1 MESTNKEDI
10 IEPEEAPKNTIE
22 DEKDSKE
29 EKEDQKIQ
37 EVPSEIKQP
46 YQKYYKSRSFMPKF
60 TGKSIKSGTSSF
72 TMDSSLNNDPLSSSR
87 DSEEKR
93 VRRSFDIEYPTLKRS
108 HSTKKYHYSKDY
120 KKDIIKEQKNEDE
133 DSFCSFASNR
143 SKFSSYTIMPKE
155 SNLFFFEK
163 RKLFDEN
170 TIKNITTMEPVLETY
185 DENLIFQKPKMQIL
199 SDKKEDSKL
208 NVITSSTINV
218 KKTLLDENEIIQEV
232 KELDGIFDE
241 EFDQRL
247 DSIKIKY
254 KSFYDKEEPPA
265 LFMGLQGECRPFNDE
280 VPDEII
286 EENYEDDAK
295 EVIRKNSMIIQ
306 RKKNIADEID
316 DDFKKIKRRNSKLN
330 AFIDDKMFIDE
341 KDELNHKD
349 EIEEK
354 EEKDDKEENEDD
366 KEEKEDDKEEKEDDK
381 EEKGNDSDKG
391 SKNSSK

>member
-1 MESTNKEDI
+1 MESTIKEDI
-10 IEPEEAPKNTIE
+10 NEPENAPKNVIE
-22 DEKDSKE
+22 DKKDSKE
-29 EKEDQKIQ
+29 EKAEEKIK
-37 EVPSEIKQP
+37 EVPSENKQP
-46 YQKYYKSRSFMPKF
+46 YQRYFKSKSFMPKF

-120 KKDIIKEQKNEDE
+120 KKDIIKEEKNEDE

-155 SNLFFFEK
+155 NNLFFFEK
-163 RKLFDEN
+163 KKLFDEG
-170 TIKNITTMEPVLETY
+170 TIKNITTMEPVQETN
-185 DENLIFQKPKMQIL
+185 DENLIFRKPKMQIL

-208 NVITSSTINV
+208 NVITSSTIKVN
-218 KKTLLDENEIIQEV
+218 KAPLDENEIIQEV

-241 EFDQRL
+241 EFDQKF

-265 LFMGLQGECRPFNDE
+265 LFSGLQGECRPFNDE

-295 EVIRKNSMIIQ
+295 EVIRKNSKIIQ

-316 DDFKKIKRRNSKLN
+316 DDFKKMRKRNSLVLDIIKDEK
-330 AFIDDKMFIDE
+330 APIDE
-341 KDELNHKD
+341 KDELNNKEENEEKEDKD
-349 EIEEK
+349 DKEEEK
-354 EEKDDKEENEDD
+354 EEKED
-366 KEEKEDDKEEKEDDK
+366 
-381 EEKGNDSDKG
+381 GSDKG
-391 SKNSSK
+391 SKNSK

>member
-1 MESTNKEDI
+1 MDSDPKDTNEI
-10 IEPEEAPKNTIE
+10 LEPEIKSEDKKTSDIPKEN
-22 DEKDSKE
+22 
-29 EKEDQKIQ
+29 
-37 EVPSEIKQP
+37 KQP
-46 YQKYYKSRSFMPKF
+46 YQRYYKSKSFMPKF
-60 TGKSIKSGTSSF
+60 TGKSIKSGASSF
-72 TMDSSLNNDPLSSSR
+72 TNDSSLNNDPLSSSR

-93 VRRSFDIEYPTLKRS
+93 IKRGIDIEYPTLKRS

-120 KKDIIKEQKNEDE
+120 KKDIIKEEKNEDE

-163 RKLFDEN
+163 KKFFDEN
-170 TIKNITTMEPVLETY
+170 AIKNITTMEPVPETY

-208 NVITSSTINV
+208 NVITSSNINI
-218 KKTLLDENEIIQEV
+218 KKTPMDENEIIEEV

-265 LFMGLQGECRPFNDE
+265 LFSGLQGECRPFNDE

-316 DDFKKIKRRNSKLN
+316 DDFKKIKRKNSKLN
-330 AFIDDKMFIDE
+330 FVIDDKMFIDE
-341 KDELNHKD
+341 KDELNHK
-349 EIEEK
+349 EENEEK
-354 EEKDDKEENEDD
+354 EEKDDKKEKEEEKEEENEEE
-366 KEEKEDDKEEKEDDK
+366 KEEKEDD
-381 EEKGNDSDKG
+381 SDKG
-391 SKNSSK
+391 SKHSSK

>member
-1 MESTNKEDI
+1 MDSNPKDVNEI
-10 IEPEEAPKNTIE
+10 LEPEIKSENKKTSDIP
-22 DEKDSKE
+22 
-29 EKEDQKIQ
+29 Q
-37 EVPSEIKQP
+37 ENKQP
-46 YQKYYKSRSFMPKF
+46 YQRYYKSKSFMPKF
-60 TGKSIKSGTSSF
+60 TGKSIKSGASSF
-72 TMDSSLNNDPLSSSR
+72 TNDSSLNNDPLSSSR

-93 VRRSFDIEYPTLKRS
+93 IKRGIDIEYPTLKRS

-120 KKDIIKEQKNEDE
+120 KKDIIKEEKNEDE

-163 RKLFDEN
+163 KKFFDEN
-170 TIKNITTMEPVLETY
+170 AIKNITTMEPVPETY

-208 NVITSSTINV
+208 NVITSSNINI
-218 KKTLLDENEIIQEV
+218 KKTPMDENEIIEEV
-232 KELDGIFDE
+232 KELDGIFEE

-265 LFMGLQGECRPFNDE
+265 LFSGLQGECRPFNDE

-316 DDFKKIKRRNSKLN
+316 DDFKKIKRKNSKLN
-330 AFIDDKMFIDE
+330 FVIDDKMFIDE

-349 EIEEK
+349 ENEEK
-354 EEKDDKEENEDD
+354 EEKDDKKEKEEEKEEENEEE
-366 KEEKEDDKEEKEDDK
+366 KEEKEDD
-381 EEKGNDSDKG
+381 SDKG
-391 SKNSSK
+391 SKHSSK

>member
-1 MESTNKEDI
+1 MESDQKDFNEIKETEI
-10 IEPEEAPKNTIE
+10 
-22 DEKDSKE
+22 KE
-29 EKEDQKIQ
+29 EDKKISDVPKEA
-37 EVPSEIKQP
+37 KQP
-46 YQKYYKSRSFMPKF
+46 YQKYYKSKSFMPKF
-60 TGKSIKSGTSSF
+60 TGKSIKSGASSF
-72 TMDSSLNNDPLSSSR
+72 TNDSSLNNDPLSSSR

-93 VRRSFDIEYPTLKRS
+93 IKRGIDIEYPTLKRS

-120 KKDIIKEQKNEDE
+120 KKDIIKEEKNEDE

-163 RKLFDEN
+163 RKFFDEN
-170 TIKNITTMEPVLETY
+170 AIKNITTMEPVLETY
-185 DENLIFQKPKMQIL
+185 DENLIFQKPKMQLL

-208 NVITSSTINV
+208 NVITSSNINI
-218 KKTLLDENEIIQEV
+218 KKTPMDENEIIEEV

-241 EFDQRL
+241 EFDQKL

-265 LFMGLQGECRPFNDE
+265 LFSGLQGECRPFNDE

-316 DDFKKIKRRNSKLN
+316 DDFKKIKRKNSKLN
-330 AFIDDKMFIDE
+330 FVIDDKMFIDE

-349 EIEEK
+349 ENEEK
-354 EEKDDKEENEDD
+354 EEKDDKKEKEDEKEEKEEENEEE
-366 KEEKEDDKEEKEDDK
+366 KEEKEDD
-381 EEKGNDSDKG
+381 SDKG
-391 SKNSSK
+391 SKHSSK

>member
-1 MESTNKEDI
+1 MDSDPKDTNEI
-10 IEPEEAPKNTIE
+10 LEPEIKGEEE
-22 DEKDSKE
+22 DKKTSD
-29 EKEDQKIQ
+29 IPQ
-37 EVPSEIKQP
+37 ENKQP
-46 YQKYYKSRSFMPKF
+46 YQRYYKSKSFMPKF
-60 TGKSIKSGTSSF
+60 TGKSIKSGASSF
-72 TMDSSLNNDPLSSSR
+72 TNDSSLNNDPLSSSR

-93 VRRSFDIEYPTLKRS
+93 IKRGIDIEYPTLKRS

-120 KKDIIKEQKNEDE
+120 KKDIIKEEKNEDE

-163 RKLFDEN
+163 KKFFDEN
-170 TIKNITTMEPVLETY
+170 AIKNITTMEPVPETY

-208 NVITSSTINV
+208 NVITSSNINI
-218 KKTLLDENEIIQEV
+218 KKTPMDENEIIEEV

-265 LFMGLQGECRPFNDE
+265 LFSGLQGECRPFNDE

-316 DDFKKIKRRNSKLN
+316 DDFKKIKRKNSKLN
-330 AFIDDKMFIDE
+330 FVIDDKMFIDE
-341 KDELNHKD
+341 KDELNHK
-349 EIEEK
+349 EENEEK
-354 EEKDDKEENEDD
+354 EEKDDKKEKEEEKEEENEEE
-366 KEEKEDDKEEKEDDK
+366 KEEKEDD
-381 EEKGNDSDKG
+381 SDKG
-391 SKNSSK
+391 SKHSSK

>member
-1 MESTNKEDI
+1 MEEDPKEI
-10 IEPEEAPKNTIE
+10 NEIKENEI
-22 DEKDSKE
+22 KE
-29 EKEDQKIQ
+29 ENKKNPGIPMEN
-37 EVPSEIKQP
+37 KQP
-46 YQKYYKSRSFMPKF
+46 YQRYYKSKSFIPKF
-60 TGKSIKSGTSSF
+60 TGKSIKSGASSF
-72 TMDSSLNNDPLSSSR
+72 TNDSSLNNEQLSSSR

-93 VRRSFDIEYPTLKRS
+93 IKRGIDIEYPLYKRS

-120 KKDIIKEQKNEDE
+120 KKDIIKEEKNEEE

-155 SNLFFFEK
+155 SNLFLFEK
-163 RKLFDEN
+163 KKLFDEN
-170 TIKNITTMEPVLETY
+170 NIKTITTMEPVPETY

-218 KKTLLDENEIIQEV
+218 KKAPLDENEIIEEV

-241 EFDQRL
+241 EFDQKL

-265 LFMGLQGECRPFNDE
+265 LFSGLQGECRPFNDE

-295 EVIRKNSMIIQ
+295 EVIRKNSIIIQ

-316 DDFKKIKRRNSKLN
+316 DDFKKIKRRNSKLPLV
-330 AFIDDKMFIDE
+330 IDDKMFIDE

-349 EIEEK
+349 ENEEK
-354 EEKDDKEENEDD
+354 EEEKEKKEE
-366 KEEKEDDKEEKEDDK
+366 EEKEDEEKED
-381 EEKGNDSDKG
+381 DSDKG
-391 SKNSSK
+391 SKHSSK

>member
-1 MESTNKEDI
+1 MEEDPKEI
-10 IEPEEAPKNTIE
+10 NEIKENEI
-22 DEKDSKE
+22 KE
-29 EKEDQKIQ
+29 ENKKNPGIPMEN
-37 EVPSEIKQP
+37 KQP
-46 YQKYYKSRSFMPKF
+46 YQRYYKSKSFIPKF
-60 TGKSIKSGTSSF
+60 TGKSIKSGASSF
-72 TMDSSLNNDPLSSSR
+72 TNDSSLNNEQLSSSR

-93 VRRSFDIEYPTLKRS
+93 IKRGIDIEYPLYKRS

-120 KKDIIKEQKNEDE
+120 KKDIIKEEKNEEE

-155 SNLFFFEK
+155 SNLFLFEK
-163 RKLFDEN
+163 KKLFDEN
-170 TIKNITTMEPVLETY
+170 NIKTITTMEPVPETY

-218 KKTLLDENEIIQEV
+218 KKAPLDENEIIEEV

-241 EFDQRL
+241 EFDQKL

-265 LFMGLQGECRPFNDE
+265 LFSGLQGECRPFNDE

-295 EVIRKNSMIIQ
+295 EVIRKNSIIIQ

-316 DDFKKIKRRNSKLN
+316 DDFKKIKRRNSKLPLV
-330 AFIDDKMFIDE
+330 IDDKMFIDE

-349 EIEEK
+349 E
-354 EEKDDKEENEDD
+354 NE
-366 KEEKEDDKEEKEDDK
+366 
-381 EEKGNDSDKG
+381 
-391 SKNSSK
+391 

>member
-1 MESTNKEDI
+1 MEPIQKQTTSQNVQEEPKED
-10 IEPEEAPKNTIE
+10 K
-22 DEKDSKE
+22 
-29 EKEDQKIQ
+29 KIQ
-37 EVPSEIKQP
+37 EVPSENIQP
-46 YQKYYKSRSFMPKF
+46 YQRYYKTKAFMPKF
-60 TGKSIKSGTSSF
+60 LGKSMKSGTSSF

-87 DSEEKR
+87 DSEGKR
-93 VRRSFDIEYPTLKRS
+93 VKKSFDIEYPELKRS

-120 KKDIIKEQKNEDE
+120 KKDIIKEEKNEDE

-143 SKFSSYTIMPKE
+143 SKFSSYTMMPKE

-163 RKLFDEN
+163 KKFFDEN
-170 TIKNITTMEPVLETY
+170 AIKNIITMEPVPETY

-218 KKTLLDENEIIQEV
+218 KKTPLDENEIIQEV

-241 EFDQRL
+241 EFDQKL

-254 KSFYDKEEPPA
+254 KSFYDKEEPPL
-265 LFMGLQGECRPFNDE
+265 LFSGLQGECRPFNDE

-316 DDFKKIKRRNSKLN
+316 DDFKKIKKRNSKIN
-330 AFIDDKMFIDE
+330 FSIDNKMFIDE
-341 KDELNHKD
+341 IDELNHKD
-349 EIEEK
+349 DIEEK
-354 EEKDDKEENEDD
+354 
-366 KEEKEDDKEEKEDDK
+366 EKEDDKEIKEDKDEDKYEEKEEKEEKED
-381 EEKGNDSDKG
+381 DSDKG
-391 SKNSSK
+391 SKNDSK

>member
-1 MESTNKEDI
+1 MEINQNELNEENKNEI
-10 IEPEEAPKNTIE
+10 
-22 DEKDSKE
+22 KE
-29 EKEDQKIQ
+29 EDQKAK
-37 EVPSEIKQP
+37 EVPSENKRP
-46 YQKYYKSRSFMPKF
+46 YQKYYKSKSFMPKF
-60 TGKSIKSGTSSF
+60 TGKSIKSGASSF
-72 TMDSSLNNDPLSSSR
+72 TNDSSLNNDPLSSSR

-93 VRRSFDIEYPTLKRS
+93 IKRGIDIEYPTLKRS

-120 KKDIIKEQKNEDE
+120 KKDIIKEEKNEDE

-163 RKLFDEN
+163 RKFFDEN
-170 TIKNITTMEPVLETY
+170 AIKNITTMEPVLETY
-185 DENLIFQKPKMQIL
+185 DENLIFQKPKMQLL

-208 NVITSSTINV
+208 NVITSSNINI
-218 KKTLLDENEIIQEV
+218 KKTPMDENEIIEEV

-241 EFDQRL
+241 ELDQRL

-265 LFMGLQGECRPFNDE
+265 LFSGLQGECRPFNDE

-316 DDFKKIKRRNSKLN
+316 DDFKKIKRKNSKLN
-330 AFIDDKMFIDE
+330 FVIDDKMFIDE

-349 EIEEK
+349 ENEEK
-354 EEKDDKEENEDD
+354 EEKDDKKEKEDEKEEKEEENEEE
-366 KEEKEDDKEEKEDDK
+366 KEEKEDD
-381 EEKGNDSDKG
+381 SDKG
-391 SKNSSK
+391 SKHSSK

>member
-1 MESTNKEDI
+1 
-10 IEPEEAPKNTIE
+10 
-22 DEKDSKE
+22 
-29 EKEDQKIQ
+29 
-37 EVPSEIKQP
+37 
-46 YQKYYKSRSFMPKF
+46 
-60 TGKSIKSGTSSF
+60 
-72 TMDSSLNNDPLSSSR
+72 
-87 DSEEKR
+87 
-93 VRRSFDIEYPTLKRS
+93 
-108 HSTKKYHYSKDY
+108 
-120 KKDIIKEQKNEDE
+120 
-133 DSFCSFASNR
+133 
-143 SKFSSYTIMPKE
+143 MPKE

-163 RKLFDEN
+163 KKFFDEN
-170 TIKNITTMEPVLETY
+170 AIKNITTMEPVPETY

-208 NVITSSTINV
+208 NVITSSNINI
-218 KKTLLDENEIIQEV
+218 KKTPMDENEIIEEV

-265 LFMGLQGECRPFNDE
+265 LFSGLQGECRPFNDE

-316 DDFKKIKRRNSKLN
+316 DDFKKIKRKNSKLN
-330 AFIDDKMFIDE
+330 FVIDDKMFIDE

-349 EIEEK
+349 ENEEK
-354 EEKDDKEENEDD
+354 EEKDDKKEKEEEKEEENEEE
-366 KEEKEDDKEEKEDDK
+366 KEEKEDD
-381 EEKGNDSDKG
+381 SDKG
-391 SKNSSK
+391 SKHSSK

>member
-1 MESTNKEDI
+1 MDSNPKDVNEI
-10 IEPEEAPKNTIE
+10 LEPEIKSE
-22 DEKDSKE
+22 DKKTSD
-29 EKEDQKIQ
+29 IPQ
-37 EVPSEIKQP
+37 ENKQP
-46 YQKYYKSRSFMPKF
+46 YQRYYKSKSFMPKF
-60 TGKSIKSGTSSF
+60 TGKSIKSGASSF
-72 TMDSSLNNDPLSSSR
+72 TNDSSLNNDPLSSSR

-93 VRRSFDIEYPTLKRS
+93 IKRGIDIEYPTLKRS

-120 KKDIIKEQKNEDE
+120 KKDIIKEEKNEDE

-163 RKLFDEN
+163 KKFFDEN
-170 TIKNITTMEPVLETY
+170 AIKNITTMEPVPETY

-208 NVITSSTINV
+208 NVITSSNINI
-218 KKTLLDENEIIQEV
+218 KKTPMDENEIIEEV

-265 LFMGLQGECRPFNDE
+265 LFSGLQGECRPFNDE

-316 DDFKKIKRRNSKLN
+316 DDFKKIKRKNSKLN
-330 AFIDDKMFIDE
+330 FVIDDKMFIDE
-341 KDELNHKD
+341 KDELNHK
-349 EIEEK
+349 EENEEK
-354 EEKDDKEENEDD
+354 EEKDDKKEKEEEKEEENEEE
-366 KEEKEDDKEEKEDDK
+366 KEEKEDD
-381 EEKGNDSDKG
+381 SDKG
-391 SKNSSK
+391 SKHSSK

>member
-1 MESTNKEDI
+1 MDSDPKDVNEI
-10 IEPEEAPKNTIE
+10 LEPEI
-22 DEKDSKE
+22 KE
-29 EKEDQKIQ
+29 EEDKKTSDVPQ
-37 EVPSEIKQP
+37 ENKQP
-46 YQKYYKSRSFMPKF
+46 YQRYYKSKSFMPKF
-60 TGKSIKSGTSSF
+60 TGKSIKSGASSF
-72 TMDSSLNNDPLSSSR
+72 TNDSSLNNDPLSSSR

-93 VRRSFDIEYPTLKRS
+93 IKRGIDIEYPTLKRS

-120 KKDIIKEQKNEDE
+120 KKDIIKEEKNEDE

-163 RKLFDEN
+163 KKFFDEN
-170 TIKNITTMEPVLETY
+170 AIKNITTMEPVPETY

-208 NVITSSTINV
+208 NVITSSNINI
-218 KKTLLDENEIIQEV
+218 KKTPMDENELIEEV

-265 LFMGLQGECRPFNDE
+265 LFSGLQGECRPFNDE

-316 DDFKKIKRRNSKLN
+316 DDFKKIKRKNSKLN
-330 AFIDDKMFIDE
+330 FVIDDKMFIDE
-341 KDELNHKD
+341 KDELNHK
-349 EIEEK
+349 EENEEK
-354 EEKDDKEENEDD
+354 EEKDDKKEKEEEKEEENEEE
-366 KEEKEDDKEEKEDDK
+366 KEEKEDD
-381 EEKGNDSDKG
+381 SDKG
-391 SKNSSK
+391 SKHSSK

>member
-1 MESTNKEDI
+1 MDSDPKDTNEI
-10 IEPEEAPKNTIE
+10 LEPEIKSE
-22 DEKDSKE
+22 DKKTSD
-29 EKEDQKIQ
+29 IPQ
-37 EVPSEIKQP
+37 ENKQP
-46 YQKYYKSRSFMPKF
+46 YQRYYKSKSFMPKF
-60 TGKSIKSGTSSF
+60 TGKSIKSGASSF
-72 TMDSSLNNDPLSSSR
+72 TNDSSLNNDPLSSSR

-93 VRRSFDIEYPTLKRS
+93 IKRGIDIEYPTLKRS

-120 KKDIIKEQKNEDE
+120 KKDIIKEEKNEDE

-163 RKLFDEN
+163 KKFFDEN
-170 TIKNITTMEPVLETY
+170 AIKNITTMEPVPETY

-208 NVITSSTINV
+208 NVITSSNINI
-218 KKTLLDENEIIQEV
+218 KKTPMDENEIIEEV

-265 LFMGLQGECRPFNDE
+265 LFSGLQGECRPFNDE

-316 DDFKKIKRRNSKLN
+316 DDFKKIKRKNSKLN
-330 AFIDDKMFIDE
+330 FVIDDKMFIDE
-341 KDELNHKD
+341 KDELNHK
-349 EIEEK
+349 EENEEK
-354 EEKDDKEENEDD
+354 EEKDDKKEKEEEKEEENEEE
-366 KEEKEDDKEEKEDDK
+366 KEEKEDD
-381 EEKGNDSDKG
+381 SDKG
-391 SKNSSK
+391 SKHSSK

>member
-1 MESTNKEDI
+1 MDSDPKDVNEI
-10 IEPEEAPKNTIE
+10 LEPEIKSE
-22 DEKDSKE
+22 DKKTSD
-29 EKEDQKIQ
+29 IPQ
-37 EVPSEIKQP
+37 ENKQP
-46 YQKYYKSRSFMPKF
+46 YQRYYKSKSFMPKF
-60 TGKSIKSGTSSF
+60 AGKSIKSGASSF
-72 TMDSSLNNDPLSSSR
+72 TNDSSLNNDPLSSSR

-93 VRRSFDIEYPTLKRS
+93 IKRGIDIEYPTLKRS

-120 KKDIIKEQKNEDE
+120 KKDIIKEEKNEDE

-163 RKLFDEN
+163 KKFFDEN
-170 TIKNITTMEPVLETY
+170 AIKNITTMEPVPETY

-208 NVITSSTINV
+208 NVITSSNINI
-218 KKTLLDENEIIQEV
+218 KKTPMDENEIIEEV

-265 LFMGLQGECRPFNDE
+265 LFSGLQGECRPFNDE

-316 DDFKKIKRRNSKLN
+316 DDFKKIKRKNSKLN
-330 AFIDDKMFIDE
+330 FVIDDKMFIDE
-341 KDELNHKD
+341 KDELNHK
-349 EIEEK
+349 EENEEK
-354 EEKDDKEENEDD
+354 EEKDDKKEKEEEKEEENEEE
-366 KEEKEDDKEEKEDDK
+366 KEEKEDD
-381 EEKGNDSDKG
+381 SDKG
-391 SKNSSK
+391 SKHSSK

>member
-1 MESTNKEDI
+1 MEEDKKETNEIKI
-10 IEPEEAPKNTIE
+10 
-22 DEKDSKE
+22 DSK
-29 EKEDQKIQ
+29 KDDKKLK
-37 EVPSEIKQP
+37 EVPSENKP
-46 YQKYYKSRSFMPKF
+46 AYQKFYKSKSFMPKF
-60 TGKSIKSGTSSF
+60 TGKSIKSGASSF
-72 TMDSSLNNDPLSSSR
+72 TNDSSLNNDQLSSSR
-87 DSEEKR
+87 DSEEKKFQK
-93 VRRSFDIEYPTLKRS
+93 SFDIEYPTLKRS

-120 KKDIIKEQKNEDE
+120 KKDIIKEEKNEDE

-163 RKLFDEN
+163 RKFFDEN
-170 TIKNITTMEPVLETY
+170 AIKNITTMEPVPETY
-185 DENLIFQKPKMQIL
+185 DENLIFQKPKMQLL

-208 NVITSSTINV
+208 NVITTSTINV
-218 KKTLLDENEIIQEV
+218 KKAPLDENEIIQEV

-241 EFDQRL
+241 EFDQKL

-265 LFMGLQGECRPFNDE
+265 LFSGLQGECRPFNDE

-316 DDFKKIKRRNSKLN
+316 DDFKKSKRRNSKL
-330 AFIDDKMFIDE
+330 ASFIDDKLFIDE
-341 KDELNHKD
+341 KEELIHK
-349 EIEEK
+349 EENEEKEKEDDK
-354 EEKDDKEENEDD
+354 EEKDDKEEEE
-366 KEEKEDDKEEKEDDK
+366 KEEKEEE
-381 EEKGNDSDKG
+381 SDKG
-391 SKNSSK
+391 SKNSS

>member
-1 MESTNKEDI
+1 MDSDPKDVNEI
-10 IEPEEAPKNTIE
+10 VEPEI
-22 DEKDSKE
+22 KE
-29 EKEDQKIQ
+29 EEDKKTSDVPQ
-37 EVPSEIKQP
+37 ENKQP
-46 YQKYYKSRSFMPKF
+46 YQRYYKSKSFMPKF
-60 TGKSIKSGTSSF
+60 TGKSIKSGASSF
-72 TMDSSLNNDPLSSSR
+72 TNDSSLNNDPLSSSR

-93 VRRSFDIEYPTLKRS
+93 IKRGIDIEYPTLKRS

-120 KKDIIKEQKNEDE
+120 KKDIIKEEKNEDE

-143 SKFSSYTIMPKE
+143 SKFSSYTIMPNE

-163 RKLFDEN
+163 KKFFDEN
-170 TIKNITTMEPVLETY
+170 AIKNITTMEPVPETY

-208 NVITSSTINV
+208 NVITSSNINI
-218 KKTLLDENEIIQEV
+218 KKTPMDENEIIEEV

-265 LFMGLQGECRPFNDE
+265 LFSGLQGECRPFNDE

-316 DDFKKIKRRNSKLN
+316 DDFKKIKRKNSKLN
-330 AFIDDKMFIDE
+330 FVIDDKMFIDE
-341 KDELNHKD
+341 KDELNHK
-349 EIEEK
+349 EENEEK
-354 EEKDDKEENEDD
+354 EEKDDKKEKEEEKEEENEEE
-366 KEEKEDDKEEKEDDK
+366 KEEKEDD
-381 EEKGNDSDKG
+381 SDKG
-391 SKNSSK
+391 SKHSSK

>member
-1 MESTNKEDI
+1 MDSNPKDVNEI
-10 IEPEEAPKNTIE
+10 LEPEIKSE
-22 DEKDSKE
+22 DKKTSD
-29 EKEDQKIQ
+29 IPQ
-37 EVPSEIKQP
+37 ENKQP
-46 YQKYYKSRSFMPKF
+46 YQRYYKSKSFMPKF
-60 TGKSIKSGTSSF
+60 TGKSIKSGASSF
-72 TMDSSLNNDPLSSSR
+72 TNDSSLNNDPLSSSR

-93 VRRSFDIEYPTLKRS
+93 IKRGIDIEYPTLKRS

-120 KKDIIKEQKNEDE
+120 KKDIIKEEKNEDE

-163 RKLFDEN
+163 KKFFDEN
-170 TIKNITTMEPVLETY
+170 AIKNITTMEPVPETY

-208 NVITSSTINV
+208 NVITSSNINI
-218 KKTLLDENEIIQEV
+218 KKTPMDENEIIEEV

-241 EFDQRL
+241 EFDQKL

-265 LFMGLQGECRPFNDE
+265 LFSGLQGECRPFNDE

-316 DDFKKIKRRNSKLN
+316 DDFKKIKRKNSKLN
-330 AFIDDKMFIDE
+330 FVIDDKMFIDE
-341 KDELNHKD
+341 KDELNHK
-349 EIEEK
+349 EENEEK
-354 EEKDDKEENEDD
+354 EEKDDKKEKEEEKEEENEEE
-366 KEEKEDDKEEKEDDK
+366 KEEKEDD
-381 EEKGNDSDKG
+381 SDKG
-391 SKNSSK
+391 SKHSSK

>member
-1 MESTNKEDI
+1 MDSNPKDANEI
-10 IEPEEAPKNTIE
+10 LEPEIKS
-22 DEKDSKE
+22 KDKKTS
-29 EKEDQKIQ
+29 DIPQ
-37 EVPSEIKQP
+37 ENKQP
-46 YQKYYKSRSFMPKF
+46 YQRYYKSKSFMPKF
-60 TGKSIKSGTSSF
+60 TGKSIKSGASSF
-72 TMDSSLNNDPLSSSR
+72 TNDSSLNNDPLSSSR

-93 VRRSFDIEYPTLKRS
+93 IKRGIDIEYPTLKRS

-120 KKDIIKEQKNEDE
+120 KKDIIKEEKNEDE

-163 RKLFDEN
+163 KKFFDEN
-170 TIKNITTMEPVLETY
+170 AIKNITTMEPVPETY

-208 NVITSSTINV
+208 NVITSSNINI
-218 KKTLLDENEIIQEV
+218 KKTPMDENEIIEEV

-265 LFMGLQGECRPFNDE
+265 LFSGLQGECRPFNDE

-316 DDFKKIKRRNSKLN
+316 DDFKKIKRKNSKLN
-330 AFIDDKMFIDE
+330 FVIDDKMFIDE
-341 KDELNHKD
+341 KDELNHK
-349 EIEEK
+349 EENEEK
-354 EEKDDKEENEDD
+354 EEKDDKKEKEEEKEEENEEE
-366 KEEKEDDKEEKEDDK
+366 KEEKEDD
-381 EEKGNDSDKG
+381 SDKG
-391 SKNSSK
+391 SKHSSK

>member
-1 MESTNKEDI
+1 MDSNPKDVNEILEHEIKSEDKKTSDI
-10 IEPEEAPKNTIE
+10 P
-22 DEKDSKE
+22 
-29 EKEDQKIQ
+29 Q
-37 EVPSEIKQP
+37 ENKQP
-46 YQKYYKSRSFMPKF
+46 YQRYYKSKSFMPKF
-60 TGKSIKSGTSSF
+60 TGKSIKSGASSF
-72 TMDSSLNNDPLSSSR
+72 TNDSSLNNDPLSSSR

-93 VRRSFDIEYPTLKRS
+93 IKRGIDIEYPTLKRS

-120 KKDIIKEQKNEDE
+120 KKDIIKEEKNEDE

-163 RKLFDEN
+163 KKFFDEN
-170 TIKNITTMEPVLETY
+170 AIKNITTMEPVPETY

-208 NVITSSTINV
+208 NVITSSNINI
-218 KKTLLDENEIIQEV
+218 KKTPMDENEIIEEV

-265 LFMGLQGECRPFNDE
+265 LFSGLQGECRPFNDE

-316 DDFKKIKRRNSKLN
+316 DDFKKIKRKNSKLN
-330 AFIDDKMFIDE
+330 FVIDDKMFIDE

-349 EIEEK
+349 ENEEK
-354 EEKDDKEENEDD
+354 EEKDDKKEKEDEKEEKEEENEEE
-366 KEEKEDDKEEKEDDK
+366 KEEKEDD
-381 EEKGNDSDKG
+381 SDKG
-391 SKNSSK
+391 SKHSSK

>member
-1 MESTNKEDI
+1 MDSNPKDVNEI
-10 IEPEEAPKNTIE
+10 LEPEIKSE
-22 DEKDSKE
+22 DKKTSDVP
-29 EKEDQKIQ
+29 Q
-37 EVPSEIKQP
+37 ENKQP
-46 YQKYYKSRSFMPKF
+46 YQRYYKSKSFMPKF
-60 TGKSIKSGTSSF
+60 TGKSIKSGASSF
-72 TMDSSLNNDPLSSSR
+72 TNDSSLNNDPLSSSR

-93 VRRSFDIEYPTLKRS
+93 IKRGIDIEYPTLKRS

-120 KKDIIKEQKNEDE
+120 KKDIIKEEKNEDE

-163 RKLFDEN
+163 KKFFDEN
-170 TIKNITTMEPVLETY
+170 AIKNITTMEPVPETY

-208 NVITSSTINV
+208 NVITSSNINI
-218 KKTLLDENEIIQEV
+218 KKTPMDENEIIEEV

-265 LFMGLQGECRPFNDE
+265 LFSGLQGECRPFNDE

-316 DDFKKIKRRNSKLN
+316 DDFKKIKRKNSKLN
-330 AFIDDKMFIDE
+330 FVIDDKMFIDE

-349 EIEEK
+349 ENEEK
-354 EEKDDKEENEDD
+354 EEKDDKKEKEEEKEEENEEE
-366 KEEKEDDKEEKEDDK
+366 KEEKEDD
-381 EEKGNDSDKG
+381 SDKG
-391 SKNSSK
+391 SKHSSK

>member
-1 MESTNKEDI
+1 MDSDPKDVNEI
-10 IEPEEAPKNTIE
+10 LEPEIKSE
-22 DEKDSKE
+22 DKKTSD
-29 EKEDQKIQ
+29 IPQ
-37 EVPSEIKQP
+37 ENKQP
-46 YQKYYKSRSFMPKF
+46 YQRYYKSKSFMPKF
-60 TGKSIKSGTSSF
+60 TGKSIKSGASSF
-72 TMDSSLNNDPLSSSR
+72 TNDSSLNNDPLSSSR

-93 VRRSFDIEYPTLKRS
+93 IKRGIDIEYPTLKRS

-120 KKDIIKEQKNEDE
+120 KKDIIKEEKNEDE

-163 RKLFDEN
+163 KKFFDEN
-170 TIKNITTMEPVLETY
+170 AIKNITTMEPVPETY

-208 NVITSSTINV
+208 NVITSSNINI
-218 KKTLLDENEIIQEV
+218 KKTPMDENEIIEEV

-265 LFMGLQGECRPFNDE
+265 LFSGLQGECRPFNDE

-316 DDFKKIKRRNSKLN
+316 DDFKKIKRKNSKLN
-330 AFIDDKMFIDE
+330 FVIDDKMFIDE

-349 EIEEK
+349 ENEEK
-354 EEKDDKEENEDD
+354 EEKDDKKEKEEEKEEENEEE
-366 KEEKEDDKEEKEDDK
+366 KEEKEDD
-381 EEKGNDSDKG
+381 SDKG
-391 SKNSSK
+391 SKHSSK

>member
-1 MESTNKEDI
+1 MDSNPKDVNEI
-10 IEPEEAPKNTIE
+10 LEPEIKSE
-22 DEKDSKE
+22 DKKTSD
-29 EKEDQKIQ
+29 IPQ
-37 EVPSEIKQP
+37 ENKQP
-46 YQKYYKSRSFMPKF
+46 YQRYYKSKSFMPKF
-60 TGKSIKSGTSSF
+60 TGKSIKSGASSF
-72 TMDSSLNNDPLSSSR
+72 TNDSSLNNDPLSSSR

-93 VRRSFDIEYPTLKRS
+93 IKRGIDIEYPTLKRS

-120 KKDIIKEQKNEDE
+120 KKDIIKEEKNEDE

-163 RKLFDEN
+163 KKFFDEN
-170 TIKNITTMEPVLETY
+170 AIKNITTMEPVPETY

-208 NVITSSTINV
+208 NVITSSNINI
-218 KKTLLDENEIIQEV
+218 KKTPMDENEIIEEV

-241 EFDQRL
+241 EFDQKL

-265 LFMGLQGECRPFNDE
+265 LFSGLQGECRPFNDE

-316 DDFKKIKRRNSKLN
+316 DDFKKIKRKNSKLN
-330 AFIDDKMFIDE
+330 FVIDDKMFIDE
-341 KDELNHKD
+341 KDELNHK
-349 EIEEK
+349 EENEEK
-354 EEKDDKEENEDD
+354 EEKDDKKEKEEEKEEENEEEKEE
-366 KEEKEDDKEEKEDDK
+366 KEEKEDD
-381 EEKGNDSDKG
+381 SDKG
-391 SKNSSK
+391 SKHSSK

>member
-1 MESTNKEDI
+1 MESDPKDLNEIEETELKKEDKKI
-10 IEPEEAPKNTIE
+10 SDVPKET
-22 DEKDSKE
+22 
-29 EKEDQKIQ
+29 
-37 EVPSEIKQP
+37 KQP
-46 YQKYYKSRSFMPKF
+46 YQKYYKSKSFMPKF
-60 TGKSIKSGTSSF
+60 TGKSIKSGASSF
-72 TMDSSLNNDPLSSSR
+72 TNDSSLNNDPLSSSR

-93 VRRSFDIEYPTLKRS
+93 IKRGIDIEYPTLKRS

-120 KKDIIKEQKNEDE
+120 KKDIIKEEKNEDE

-163 RKLFDEN
+163 RKFFDEN
-170 TIKNITTMEPVLETY
+170 AIKNITTMEPVLETY
-185 DENLIFQKPKMQIL
+185 DENLIFQKPKMQLL

-208 NVITSSTINV
+208 NVITSSNINI
-218 KKTLLDENEIIQEV
+218 KKTPMDENEIIEEV

-265 LFMGLQGECRPFNDE
+265 LFSGLQGECRPFNDE

-316 DDFKKIKRRNSKLN
+316 DDFKKIKRKNSKLN
-330 AFIDDKMFIDE
+330 FVIDDKMFIDE

-349 EIEEK
+349 ENEEK
-354 EEKDDKEENEDD
+354 EEKDDKKEKEDEKEEKEEENEEE
-366 KEEKEDDKEEKEDDK
+366 KEEKEDD
-381 EEKGNDSDKG
+381 SDKG
-391 SKNSSK
+391 SKHSSK

>member
-1 MESTNKEDI
+1 MDSDPKDVNEI
-10 IEPEEAPKNTIE
+10 VEPEI
-22 DEKDSKE
+22 KE
-29 EKEDQKIQ
+29 EEEDKKTSDIPQ
-37 EVPSEIKQP
+37 ENKQP
-46 YQKYYKSRSFMPKF
+46 YQRYYKSKSFMPKF
-60 TGKSIKSGTSSF
+60 TGKSIKSGASSF
-72 TMDSSLNNDPLSSSR
+72 TNDSSLNNDPLSSSR

-93 VRRSFDIEYPTLKRS
+93 IKRGIDIEYPTLKRS

-120 KKDIIKEQKNEDE
+120 KKDIIKEEKNEDE

-163 RKLFDEN
+163 KKFFDEN
-170 TIKNITTMEPVLETY
+170 AIKNITTMEPVPETY

-208 NVITSSTINV
+208 NVITSSNINI
-218 KKTLLDENEIIQEV
+218 KKTPMDENEIIEEV

-265 LFMGLQGECRPFNDE
+265 LFSGLQGECRPFNDE

-316 DDFKKIKRRNSKLN
+316 DDFKKIKRKNSKLN
-330 AFIDDKMFIDE
+330 FVIDDKMFIDE
-341 KDELNHKD
+341 KDELNHK
-349 EIEEK
+349 
-354 EEKDDKEENEDD
+354 EENE
-366 KEEKEDDKEEKEDDK
+366 
-381 EEKGNDSDKG
+381 
-391 SKNSSK
+391 

>member
-1 MESTNKEDI
+1 MESDPKDLNEIAETEIKE
-10 IEPEEAPKNTIE
+10 
-22 DEKDSKE
+22 
-29 EKEDQKIQ
+29 EDQKAK
-37 EVPSEIKQP
+37 EVPSENKQP
-46 YQKYYKSRSFMPKF
+46 YQKYYKSKSFMPKF
-60 TGKSIKSGTSSF
+60 TGKSIKSGASSF
-72 TMDSSLNNDPLSSSR
+72 TNDSSLNNDPLSSSR

-93 VRRSFDIEYPTLKRS
+93 IKRGIDIEYPTLKRS

-120 KKDIIKEQKNEDE
+120 KKDIIKEEKNEDE

-163 RKLFDEN
+163 RKFFDEN
-170 TIKNITTMEPVLETY
+170 AIKNITTMEPVLETY
-185 DENLIFQKPKMQIL
+185 DENLIFQKPKMQLL

-208 NVITSSTINV
+208 NVITSSNINI
-218 KKTLLDENEIIQEV
+218 KKTPMDENEIIEEV

-265 LFMGLQGECRPFNDE
+265 LFSGLQGECRPFNDE

-316 DDFKKIKRRNSKLN
+316 DDFKKIKRKNSKLN
-330 AFIDDKMFIDE
+330 FVIDDKMFIDE

-349 EIEEK
+349 ENEEK
-354 EEKDDKEENEDD
+354 EEKDDKKEKEDEKEEKEEENEEE
-366 KEEKEDDKEEKEDDK
+366 KEEKEDD
-381 EEKGNDSDKG
+381 SDKG
-391 SKNSSK
+391 SKHSSK